1 MILRLRNNIK
11 DVTGQLNHSPR
22 PTFDEGNNEKVA
34 KLLNSLELMLFEGI
48 RTREFDNKIPFWS
61 LLERI
66 GTQEAG
72 LRHSVIKDTVLDI
85 DASSSSSSSSSGS
98 SGSLFT
104 GIGKARGWLRYVLN
118 NGYLA
123 SCLELLKD
131 KHKILTV
138 FFTNRSIFSQVYI
151 RM

>member
-85 DASSSSSSSSSGS
+85 DANSSSSSSSG
-98 SGSLFT
+98 GSLFT

-131 KHKILTV
+131 KQEILTV
-138 FFTNRSIFSQVYI
+138 FFTSRSIFSQVYI

>member
-72 LRHSVIKDTVLDI
+72 LRHSVIKDAVLDI
-85 DASSSSSSSSSGS
+85 DANSSS

-131 KHKILTV
+131 KQEILTV
-138 FFTNRSIFSQVYI
+138 FFTSRSIFSQVYI

>member
-66 GTQEAG
+66 GTREAG
-72 LRHSVIKDTVLDI
+72 LRHSVIKDAVLDI
-85 DASSSSSSSSSGS
+85 DANSSSSSSSSSG
-98 SGSLFT
+98 GSLFT

-131 KHKILTV
+131 KQEILTV
-138 FFTNRSIFSQVYI
+138 FFTSRSIFSQVYI

>member
-85 DASSSSSSSSSGS
+85 DANNSSSSSSG
-98 SGSLFT
+98 GSLFT

-131 KHKILTV
+131 KQEILTV
-138 FFTNRSIFSQVYI
+138 FFTSRSIFSQVYI

>member
-66 GTQEAG
+66 GTREAG
-72 LRHSVIKDTVLDI
+72 LRHSVIKDAVLDI
-85 DASSSSSSSSSGS
+85 DANSSS

-123 SCLELLKD
+123 SSLELLKD